1 MARDR
6 GRCTPGLGD
15 GVRWVIERIV
25 HVSRHEGLGSLRR
38 KVVGVATK
46 LYREWSRGWPIS
58 SRSLE
63 EQYRVWIERHHQD
76 SGPPALSDAGT
87 SHASLISLIVSIVGS
102 PLAELK
108 ATIESIARQTY
119 PNWELILVCEPSQA
133 HAIRGL
139 FEVIAVA
146 DKESL
151 HVLEVETRGFQ
162 SLLLGVAASSGEFV
176 WFLKCGDLLA
186 AQALHSVVLALNE
199 GGDIDLCY
207 CDEDQL
213 PPDGCAPKP
222 FFKPSWSPELLLSM
236 NYLSYSTVFRKAL
249 LDDIDQLNK
258 REHSS
263 CLYDCLLW
271 ASEKATHIVHLPSV
285 LYHSRRGS
293 NPKTTHAGSS
303 TQSASEEKLA
313 LERALHRRGIEGRVE
328 ELVPGRFRIRYR
340 LDHQPLVSILIPTKD
355 RVSLLSRCVASI
367 EKCTTYTS
375 YEILIL
381 DNGSVSE
388 DTGKY
393 FDEIG
398 KKWRIVSCP
407 GPFNFSA
414 INNRGACEANG
425 EYLLFLNDDT
435 EVLTPEWLTI
445 MMEQASRPGIGAVG
459 AKLLYPNGRM
469 QHGGVVLGVGGVA
482 GHAFRHIP
490 NHEWGYHGLAHVTRN
505 CSAVTAACLL
515 VSRTLFR
522 QIQGFD
528 PTLPVEYNDVDLCL
542 RIRRAGQRIVYAPEA
557 VLYHYESATRKGT
570 RCRADEERVWQT
582 WGDVIRAGDPYYH
595 VNLTTDREDWSLRL

>member
-1 MARDR
+1 MKISFRRMAVPRNHF
-6 GRCTPGLGD
+6 L
-15 GVRWVIERIV
+15 
-25 HVSRHEGLGSLRR
+25 SRRFME
-38 KVVGVATK
+38 
-46 LYREWSRGWPIS
+46 
-58 SRSLE
+58 
-63 EQYRVWIERHHQD
+63 
-76 SGPPALSDAGT
+76 
-87 SHASLISLIVSIVGS
+87 
-102 PLAELK
+102 
-108 ATIESIARQTY
+108 
-119 PNWELILVCEPSQA
+119 
-133 HAIRGL
+133 
-139 FEVIAVA
+139 
-146 DKESL
+146 
-151 HVLEVETRGFQ
+151 
-162 SLLLGVAASSGEFV
+162 
-176 WFLKCGDLLA
+176 
-186 AQALHSVVLALNE
+186 
-199 GGDIDLCY
+199 
-207 CDEDQL
+207 
-213 PPDGCAPKP
+213 
-222 FFKPSWSPELLLSM
+222 PELLLSM
-236 NYLSYSTVFRKAL
+236 NYLSYSTVFRKTL

-313 LERALHRRGIEGRVE
+313 LERSFIEGASRAGSRSSY
-328 ELVPGRFRIRYR
+328 LQRPHPLSLTTNHSFRFF
-340 LDHQPLVSILIPTKD
+340 STKD

-490 NHEWGYHGLAHVTRN
+490 NHKWGYHGLPHVTRN